1 MSPRESPSGAV
12 SPRSRSEAGSVDRR
26 ARRALLEVKQ
36 RLLPPR
42 LIVLAMVGWLL
53 FGYPFLAVF
62 SRPDRLFGIPIL
74 YVYVFTAWAAFIAVI
89 ARLVDS
95 GGRRR

>member
-1 MSPRESPSGAV
+1 MKIRDGASGMI
-12 SPRSRSEAGSVDRR
+12 PLRSRGDNAVDSRLVRR
-26 ARRALLEVKQ
+26 AQLEIAQ

-42 LIVLAMVGWLL
+42 LVVLALVGWML

-62 SRPDRLFGIPIL
+62 SRQERIFGIPLL
-74 YVYVFTAWAAFIAVI
+74 YVYVFAAWGGFIAVI
-89 ARLVDS
+89 ARLVDA

>member
-1 MSPRESPSGAV
+1 MSPRESPSGVV
-12 SPRSRSEAGSVDRR
+12 SPRSRSDAGSVDRR